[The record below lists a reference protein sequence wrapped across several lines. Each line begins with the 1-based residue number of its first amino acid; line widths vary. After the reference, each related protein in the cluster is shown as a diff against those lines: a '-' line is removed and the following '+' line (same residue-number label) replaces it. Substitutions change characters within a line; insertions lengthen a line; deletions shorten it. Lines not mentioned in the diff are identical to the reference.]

1 MRDLMGVHLGRP
13 QRWFMKQDIVDG
25 KRDCNSE
32 MIEMKNPLE
41 FVVNSLFGRRER

>member
-25 KRDCNSE
+25 IRDYNSE
-32 MIEMKNPLE
+32 KVEAEKPLE
-41 FVVNSLFGRRER
+41 LVVKERGL